1 MTGNEIWEVIVNKT
15 GLSKHNFSTGPFY
28 VTHAEIKKIVSTINA
43 PNNRK
48 EIRILGYQ
56 ATREQRPQ
64 YFIDNNLFLM
74 PASNQEW
81 VVIQGEGYI
90 DIPEIISEPITVKSK
105 LDFEIESFNVGI
117 SEMQYLDFAFVHGI
131 TQQFLDDE
139 SIELTVRG
147 RKRTPHFNY
156 FVNDVEVKCEG
167 VQTEVDAGYEGKD
180 SLTLV
185 EAKSSKI
192 KNEIIRQLYFPYRKW
207 LMDINKPVRNV
218 FFQFEEDSKTLSFWE
233 YGFEDYLKYDS
244 IYLIKSEKYQL
255 IS

>member
-28 VTHAEIKKIVSTINA
+28 VAHKEIKEIVSTINA
-43 PNNRK
+43 PNNKK

-64 YFIDNNLFLM
+64 YFIDKNLFLM

-90 DIPEIISEPITVKSK
+90 DIPKINSDAIPVKSK
-105 LDFEIESFNVGI
+105 LDFEIESFSVGI

-131 TQQFLDDE
+131 TQQFLEDE

-147 RKRTPHFNY
+147 RRRTPHFNY

-167 VQTEVDAGYEGKD
+167 VQTEVDAGYEGKN

-192 KNEIIRQLYFPYRKW
+192 KNEIIRQMYFPYRKW
-207 LMDINKPVRNV
+207 LMDIKKPIRNV

-244 IYLIKSEKYQL
+244 IFLIKSEKYQL

>member
-1 MTGNEIWEVIVNKT
+1 MNSNEIWEVIVKKT
-15 GLSKHNFSTGPFY
+15 GLSKHNFSSGPFY
-28 VTHAEIKKIVSTINA
+28 VTHAEIKKITSTINA

-81 VVIQGEGYI
+81 VVIKGEGYI
-90 DIPEIISEPITVKSK
+90 DIPEITSDPIPVKSK

-117 SEMQYLDFAFVHGI
+117 SEMQYLDYAFVHGI
-131 TQQFLDDE
+131 TQQFLEDKR
-139 SIELTVRG
+139 IELTVRG
-147 RKRTPHFNY
+147 RRRTPHFNY
-156 FVNDVEVKCEG
+156 FVNGVEVKCGG
-167 VQTEVDAGYEGKD
+167 VQTEVDAGYEGKN

-218 FFQFEEDSKTLSFWE
+218 FFQFEEDSKILSFWE

-244 IYLIKSEKYQL
+244 IYLIKSERYQL

>member
-1 MTGNEIWEVIVNKT
+1 MTRNEIWEVIVNKT

-28 VTHAEIKKIVSTINA
+28 VAHKEIKEIVSTINA

-90 DIPEIISEPITVKSK
+90 DIPKINSDAIPVKSK
-105 LDFEIESFNVGI
+105 LDFEIESFSVGI

-131 TQQFLDDE
+131 TQQFLEDE

-147 RKRTPHFNY
+147 RRRTPHFNY

-167 VQTEVDAGYEGKD
+167 VQTEVDAGYEGKN

-192 KNEIIRQLYFPYRKW
+192 KNEIIRQMYFPYRKW
-207 LMDINKPVRNV
+207 LMDIKKPIRNV

-244 IYLIKSEKYQL
+244 IFLIKSEKYQL